1 MRRLAELSTVVFLD
15 VSIGAIRDHIKSEA
29 PRGIVGLTSGGL
41 DELLQERLPLYRRF
55 ASVTV
60 SFLAETPEEAAD
72 KIISQLPMDWQI
84 G

>member
-1 MRRLAELSTVVFLD
+1 
-15 VSIGAIRDHIKSEA
+15 
-29 PRGIVGLTSGGL
+29 
-41 DELLQERLPLYRRF
+41 
-55 ASVTV
+55 VTV